1 MDRYLSALSSVR
13 GDLGDNAD
21 REAILIKL
29 KKAGLSQVECIR
41 AVVDLG
47 LSSRGDA
54 KHLVHTSQAWSSNRL
69 QSERLH
75 DSLERLMDENS

>member
-1 MDRYLSALSSVR
+1 MDRYLIALSSVR
-13 GDLGDNAD
+13 GDLEDGVD

-29 KKAGLSQVECIR
+29 KESGLSQVECIR

-47 LSSRGDA
+47 LSSRSDA
-54 KHLVHTSQAWSSNRL
+54 KRLVHFSQAWSSSRM

-75 DSLERLMDENS
+75 SNLEDLMDENS